1 MEHIRS
7 GDNPS
12 DSMTKNLPLALFT
25 KHAAVISAGNL
36 GTLYDPQNT
45 EDVESYSATVETH
58 GATVEATGA
67 TVPVAPYT
75 VDDGSNSFCSAAL
88 SDADKWTEVTRKAKT
103 RKAGRPPGMQGS
115 TERSQEASPV
125 KE

>member
-1 MEHIRS
+1 MYDIHPDVVMTRTQILPC
-7 GDNPS
+7 PS
-12 DSMTKNLPLALFT
+12 
-25 KHAAVISAGNL
+25 L
-36 GTLYDPQNT
+36 GVAT
-45 EDVESYSATVETH
+45 VESYSATVEA
-58 GATVEATGA
+58 GGVTVEATGA

-115 TERSQEASPV
+115 TEGSQEASPV